1 MKSEKESLIGT
12 KNYLNFMFMTK
23 PKLPDAPSS
32 IQKGFPLKMLLD
44 KVAVVQLSENILVVY
59 KSFDK
64 ESFVQ
69 SAMSGIAELTLKER
83 SKHIA
88 IVLKKHLPPVY
99 SEAIE
104 LIIKSL
110 TPPLTKTEG
119 NGLAGLFYMPH
130 CDFIAEFGM
139 DSKYNKGVDPFEV
152 SMNAQFELT
161 KRFTCEYSIRPF
173 IVNDEDR
180 TLKVLTSWLN
190 DPDPHVRR
198 LASEGTR
205 PRLPWS
211 TKIDSFVKD
220 PSVCLSILAHL
231 KNDPD
236 LYVRRSVANHVGDIA
251 KDHLDL
257 ALGLC
262 EEWLVGASPELKWV
276 IRHAVRNPFKKGNE
290 RAIAIRKA
298 AK

>member
-1 MKSEKESLIGT
+1 MNNIILKI
-12 KNYLNFMFMTK
+12 
-23 PKLPDAPSS
+23 PDAPSS
-32 IQKGFPLKMLLD
+32 IQKGVPLKLLLD
-44 KVAVVQLSENILVVY
+44 RKAIEQLSINLHHVH

-64 ESFVQ
+64 IQFVKEC
-69 SAMSGIAELTLKER
+69 MIGISELTLKER
-83 SKHIA
+83 SRHIA
-88 IVLKKHLPPVY
+88 ALMKKFLPASY
-99 SEAIE
+99 SEAIG
-104 LIIKSL
+104 IVVKSL
-110 TPPLTKTEG
+110 TAPLKETEG

-130 CDFIAEFGM
+130 CDFIAEFGV
-139 DSKYNKGVDPFEV
+139 DPKYNKGVDPFEV

-173 IVNDEDR
+173 IVNDEER

-211 TKIDSFVKD
+211 MKIDSFVQD
-220 PSVCLSILAHL
+220 PSPCLFILEQL
-231 KNDPD
+231 KDDSD

-257 ALGLC
+257 ALDLC
-262 EEWLVGASPELKWV
+262 EKWLKGASPELKWV
-276 IRHAVRNPFKKGNE
+276 IRHAVRNPVKKGNE
-290 RAIAIRKA
+290 RALALRIA

>member
-1 MKSEKESLIGT
+1 MLKIP
-12 KNYLNFMFMTK
+12 N
-23 PKLPDAPSS
+23 APSS
-32 IQKGFPLKMLLD
+32 IKKGFALKMLLD
-44 KVAVVQLSENILVVY
+44 KEAVSQLGENLQTVHKQFNKTAFI
-59 KSFDK
+59 
-64 ESFVQ
+64 EST
-69 SAMSGIAELTLKER
+69 MKGIEELSLTER

-88 IVLKKHLPPVY
+88 ESMRKHLPDTY
-99 SEAIE
+99 ADAIE
-104 LIIKSL
+104 IIINSL
-110 TPPLTKTEG
+110 TPPLEKTEG

-130 CDFIAEFGM
+130 CSYIAQF
-139 DSKYNKGVDPFEV
+139 GVDYFDI
-152 SMNAQFELT
+152 SIDAQYELT

-173 IVNDEDR
+173 IVNDEAR
-180 TLKVLTSWLN
+180 TMKVLYKWMN

-211 TKIDSFVKD
+211 IKIDSFVND
-220 PSVCLSILAHL
+220 PSPSLQILEQL

-251 KDHLDL
+251 KDNLDL
-257 ALGLC
+257 ALDLC
-262 EEWLVGASPELKWV
+262 EKWLDGASTELKWV

-290 RAIAIRKA
+290 RAIGLRKA